1 MADAHV
7 PEPRAIVLAG
17 LSGRGLTPAG
27 TLTGVRVKWL
37 VVLAAVAALAGC
49 GDDATVALRKEQPV
63 HFRSF
68 QAQRPLLSDSFLRSP
83 DAKTDMDTNAAN
95 LASAVVT
102 AGLGQLPVYI
112 DGGAFRLLPFDL
124 NQASEPGRTL
134 VSKYRITLPRTRMVV
149 DTVSVASPTRSE
161 TRSLA
166 RDWDV
171 RVSLDGR
178 YVRDPHRFWIFYRN
192 NGPQICRIYFPGDLG
207 SLQMGAN
214 SFVLNPLPAGSHV
227 LRVEVAQWMSKRLP
241 VARIVRVY
249 SLHVLDRPPGPRE
262 AAIAPDEEGP
272 PPETNRTPL
281 AFRTQAST

>member
-1 MADAHV
+1 
-7 PEPRAIVLAG
+7 
-17 LSGRGLTPAG
+17 
-27 TLTGVRVKWL
+27 VRVKWL
-37 VVLAAVAALAGC
+37 VMLAAVATLSGC
-49 GDDATVALRKEQPV
+49 GGDATVAPRELQERQQVP
-63 HFRSF
+63 FRQF
-68 QAQRPLLSDSFLRSP
+68 RAQRPLLSDSFLRSP
-83 DAKTDMDTNAAN
+83 DAKTDMDTNPAN

-124 NQASEPGRTL
+124 NQTSEPGRTL
-134 VSKYRITLPRTRMVV
+134 VSKYRITLPRTQMVV

-214 SFVLNPLPAGSHV
+214 SFVLNPLPAGRHV
-227 LRVEVAQWMSKRLP
+227 LRVEVAQRMSKRLP

-249 SLHVLDRPPGPRE
+249 SLHVLSRLPGPRE
-262 AAIAPDEEGP
+262 ASIAPDEEGP
-272 PPETNRTPL
+272 PPENNRTPL
-281 AFRTQAST
+281 AFRTQATS